1 MSAAGI
7 SALAFFVGRD
17 PAQRTVQ
24 QRALRTLLN
33 PARTYDLRRADPWD
47 NPLPDDP
54 RTWTDEE
61 LRAAF
66 HDETL
71 RHPAAR
77 ILRRLGDESAD
88 AERLAAWAVLTLDA
102 ARDPLARRSRRR
114 DLGACLHAVMGV
126 SCACD
131 DLEIPF

>member
-1 MSAAGI
+1 MT
-7 SALAFFVGRD
+7 FVPCD
-17 PAQRTVQ
+17 PAQRALQ
-24 QRALRTLLN
+24 QLALRTLRTLLN
-33 PARTYDLRRADPWD
+33 PARTYDLRRADPWG

-66 HDETL
+66 YDESL

-102 ARDPLARRSRRR
+102 QRDPLAARAASHRRCRRAR
-114 DLGACLHAVMGV
+114 FDLA
-126 SCACD
+126 CACPEC
-131 DLEIPF
+131 EIPF